1 MAQFNEYENAIIFG
15 SSKNLITANYW
26 KKKDDQAWVMINN
39 AWRIRKL
46 NNDFDRICTDH
57 LYFEK
62 PENADAKEVITNL
75 PMRFGDYRFLDL
87 YTTFK
92 KMYGDKHERGNISI
106 FHACYYTLEVYDPKK
121 IGFIG
126 CDMDYDLYAE
136 DEDDSIYGKSD
147 VTTRHPER
155 LWNEGNY
162 NKEFIIEKLHK
173 FENIFSKR
181 GGKCYNLSTA
191 DWTLLPFEK
200 INYEDF

>member
-1 MAQFNEYENAIIFG
+1 MISFYQFEPCEKIIIFG
-15 SSKNLITANYW
+15 SSKNLISANYW
-26 KKKDDQAWVMINN
+26 KKKDGHAWVMINN

-46 NNDFDRICTDH
+46 NNDFDRICAH
-57 LYFEK
+57 YLHFEK

-75 PMRFGDYRFLDL
+75 PMRFGDFRFLNL

-92 KMYGDKHERGNISI
+92 NMYGDKHERGNTIF
-106 FHACYYTLEVYDPKK
+106 FHACYYTLEIYNPKK

-126 CDMDYDLYAE
+126 CDMDYERYAK
-136 DEDDSIYGKSD
+136 DEDDTIYGKSD
-147 VTTRHPER
+147 VGKM
-155 LWNEGNY
+155 WNTGDY
-162 NKEFIIEKLHK
+162 DKELILEKIKK
-173 FENIFSKR
+173 FEDVFSKR